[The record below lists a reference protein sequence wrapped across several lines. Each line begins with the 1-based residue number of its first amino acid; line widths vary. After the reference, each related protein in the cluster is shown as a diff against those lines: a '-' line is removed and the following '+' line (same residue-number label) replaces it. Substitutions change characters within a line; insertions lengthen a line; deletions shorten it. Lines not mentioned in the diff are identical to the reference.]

1 MSDQSRPI
9 VAPDGMARTL
19 EPEPDRRDTVANALA
34 VLRRRWAVIA
44 ACVLACVLVA
54 LVLHERR
61 EETYEATASVAF
73 NVANLSDTA
82 LGVNTSADDPARAA
96 ATNVV
101 IAKSREVATA
111 VSRQLKTAGSPDQV
125 LSGVKVDA
133 APNADV
139 LDISAEKDDALQAQ
153 VVANAFARQYIAF
166 QAKSQVEGIEA
177 AEAELQA
184 QLESVPD
191 GSTRADSINSSIQ
204 RLVQLRAVASGNA
217 RIISEAGRGEPTG
230 AGLKLTLALAIL
242 IGLALGLAVV
252 FLLEAIDRRLTRI
265 DDLEAE
271 YRLPA
276 LTAVPQSAFRETKA
290 GARREGLEP
299 YRILRSVLDIS
310 AVDRSVFTVLV
321 TSAVPGEGKTTA
333 AIDLAQAIALTGR
346 TVTLVELDLR
356 RPTFSRHLS
365 LDPRRGTT
373 TVLSGRATLE
383 EVLVQPFPDLA
394 NLAVLPSGQ
403 LPPNP
408 SELLGST
415 DLEDLL
421 TRLTYRGEGDGRV
434 IVIDAPP
441 LLPVA
446 DTQVLL
452 NNAAIDTVLVVTRS
466 GKTTRDEIRRAR
478 AILDRHLLQPL
489 GLVVTGVRDVPKR
502 YGYEPL
508 TEVAGPK
515 PPGGGDG
522 GDRDRDRHGDPDAPG
537 RPPAVGSAPRR
548 GDS

>member
-1 MSDQSRPI
+1 MSDQPHRPFAA
-9 VAPDGMARTL
+9 APDGIARMGDQ
-19 EPEPDRRDTVANALA
+19 EPDRRDTVANALG
-34 VLRRRWAVIA
+34 VLRRRWAVLAI
-44 ACVLACVLVA
+44 CVLGCVLVA
-54 LVLHERR
+54 LLLHARR
-61 EETYEATASVAF
+61 EDTYEATASVAF

-82 LGVNTSADDPARAA
+82 LGVNTAADDPARAA

-101 IAKSREVATA
+101 IAKSSEVAGA
-111 VSRQLKTAGSPDQV
+111 VAKELRGAGDATQV

-139 LDISAEKDDALQAQ
+139 LDISAEKATPSEAQA
-153 VVANAFARQYIAF
+153 VANAFARQYIAF
-166 QAKSQVEGIEA
+166 QAKSQVEGIEQ
-177 AEAELQA
+177 AEAELRA
-184 QLESVPD
+184 QLATVDANSP
-191 GSTRADSINSSIQ
+191 RAASINSSIQ

-217 RIISEAGRGEPTG
+217 RIISKAGPGELTG

-271 YRLPA
+271 YHLPA
-276 LTAVPQSAFRETKA
+276 LTAVPQSAFRAPKA
-290 GARREGLEP
+290 GDRRDALEP
-299 YRILRSVLDIS
+299 YRILRSILDIS

-333 AIDLAQAIALTGR
+333 AIDLAQAVALTGR
-346 TVTLVELDLR
+346 AVTLVELDLR

-365 LDPRRGTT
+365 LDPRRGVT
-373 TVLSGRATLE
+373 TVLAERATLD
-383 EVLVQPFPDLA
+383 EVLVQPFGDLP

-408 SELLGST
+408 SELLGSP

-421 TRLTYRGEGDGRV
+421 TRLTFRGQGDGRM

-478 AILDRHLLQPL
+478 SILDRHLLQPL

-508 TEVAGPK
+508 TEVAGPTTGE
-515 PPGGGDG
+515 GGGSG
-522 GDRDRDRHGDPDAPG
+522 ASGAALPRAVSSSSRRD
-537 RPPAVGSAPRR
+537 S
-548 GDS
+548 

>member
-1 MSDQSRPI
+1 MSDQPRPFA
-9 VAPDGMARTL
+9 APDGLARMGDQ
-19 EPEPDRRDTVANALA
+19 EPDRRDTVANALA
-34 VLRRRWAVIA
+34 VLRRRWAVLVT
-44 ACVLACVLVA
+44 CVLGCVLIA
-54 LVLHERR
+54 LVLHQRR
-61 EETYEATASVAF
+61 DETYQATASVAF
-73 NVANLSDTA
+73 NIANLSDTA
-82 LGVNTSADDPARAA
+82 LGVNTAADDPARAA

-101 IAKSREVATA
+101 IAKSNEVASA
-111 VSRQLKTAGSPDQV
+111 VASQLRTAGDASQV
-125 LSGVKVDA
+125 LEGVKVDA

-139 LDISAEKDDALQAQ
+139 LDISAEKGDPSEAQ

-166 QAKSQVEGIEA
+166 QAKAQVEGIEQ
-177 AEAELQA
+177 AEAELRA
-184 QLESVPD
+184 QLATVDANSP
-191 GSTRADSINSSIQ
+191 RAASINSSIQ

-217 RIISEAGRGEPTG
+217 RIISKAGLGEATG
-230 AGLKLTLALAIL
+230 AGLKLTLALAVL
-242 IGLALGLAVV
+242 IGLALGLAIV

-271 YRLPA
+271 YHLPA
-276 LTAVPQSAFRETKA
+276 LTAVPQSAFRAQKA
-290 GARREGLEP
+290 AERREGLEP

-333 AIDLAQAIALTGR
+333 AIDLAQAVALTGR

-356 RPTFSRHLS
+356 RPTFSRHLP
-365 LDPRRGTT
+365 LDPRRGVT
-373 TVLSGRATLE
+373 TVLSERATLD
-383 EVLVQPFPDLA
+383 EVLVQPFADLP
-394 NLAVLPSGQ
+394 NLAVVPSGQ

-415 DLEDLL
+415 ALEDLL
-421 TRLTYRGEGDGRV
+421 TRLTYRGSGDGRV

-466 GKTTRDEIRRAR
+466 GTTTRDEIRRAR
-478 AILDRHLLQPL
+478 SILDRHLLQPL

-508 TEVAGPK
+508 TEVAGPAT
-515 PPGGGDG
+515 GAGDG
-522 GDRDRDRHGDPDAPG
+522 SGPA
-537 RPPAVGSAPRR
+537 RPRAVGSAPRR
-548 GDS
+548 DA

>member
-1 MSDQSRPI
+1 MSDQPQRPFAA
-9 VAPDGMARTL
+9 APDGIARMGDQ
-19 EPEPDRRDTVANALA
+19 EPDRRDTVANALG
-34 VLRRRWAVIA
+34 VLRRRWAVLV
-44 ACVLACVLVA
+44 ACVLGCVLVA
-54 LVLHERR
+54 LLLHARR
-61 EETYEATASVAF
+61 EDTYEATASVAF

-101 IAKSREVATA
+101 IAKSSEVASA
-111 VSRQLKTAGSPDQV
+111 VANQLETAGNARQV
-125 LSGVKVDA
+125 LAGVKVDA

-139 LDISAEKDDALQAQ
+139 LDISAEKATPTEAQ

-166 QAKSQVEGIEA
+166 QAKSQVEGIEQ

-184 QLESVPD
+184 QLATVD
-191 GSTRADSINSSIQ
+191 AGSTRAASINSSIQ

-217 RIISEAGRGEPTG
+217 RIISKAGPGELTG
-230 AGLKLTLALAIL
+230 TGLKLTLALAIL
-242 IGLALGLAVV
+242 IGLALGLAIV

-271 YRLPA
+271 YHLPA
-276 LTAVPQSAFRETKA
+276 LTAVPQSAFRAPKA
-290 GARREGLEP
+290 AERRDALEP

-310 AVDRSVFTVLV
+310 AIDRSVFTVLV

-333 AIDLAQAIALTGR
+333 AIDLAQAVALTGR

-365 LDPRRGTT
+365 LDPRRGVT
-373 TVLSGRATLE
+373 TVLAERATLD
-383 EVLVQPFPDLA
+383 EVLVQPFDDLPS
-394 NLAVLPSGQ
+394 LAVVPSGL

-421 TRLTYRGEGDGRV
+421 TRLTFRGQGDGRM

-508 TEVAGPK
+508 TEVAGPTT
-515 PPGGGDG
+515 GEA
-522 GDRDRDRHGDPDAPG
+522 DAASG
-537 RPPAVGSAPRR
+537 AERPRAVSSSSRR
-548 GDS
+548 NS

>member
-1 MSDQSRPI
+1 MSDQPPRPFA
-9 VAPDGMARTL
+9 APDGLARMGDQ
-19 EPEPDRRDTVANALA
+19 EPDRRDTVANALS
-34 VLRRRWAVIA
+34 VLRRRWAVLA
-44 ACVLACVLVA
+44 ACVLACVLIA
-54 LVLHERR
+54 LVLHQRR
-61 EETYEATASVAF
+61 QDTYQATASVAF
-73 NVANLSDTA
+73 NIANLSDTA
-82 LGVNTSADDPARAA
+82 LGVNTAADDPARAA

-101 IAKSREVATA
+101 IAKSNEVASA
-111 VSRQLKTAGSPDQV
+111 VASQLKTAGSTSQV
-125 LSGVKVDA
+125 LEGVKVDA

-139 LDISAEKDDALQAQ
+139 LDISAEKSNPSEAQ

-166 QAKSQVEGIEA
+166 QAKSQVEGIEQ
-177 AEAELQA
+177 AEAELRA
-184 QLESVPD
+184 QLATVD
-191 GSTRADSINSSIQ
+191 ANSTRADSINSSIQ

-217 RIISEAGRGEPTG
+217 RIISKAGLGELTG

-242 IGLALGLAVV
+242 IGLALGLAIV

-271 YRLPA
+271 YHLPA
-276 LTAVPQSAFRETKA
+276 LTAVPQSAFRAPKA
-290 GARREGLEP
+290 ADRRDHLEP

-310 AVDRSVFTVLV
+310 AIDRSVFTVLV

-333 AIDLAQAIALTGR
+333 AIDLAQAVALTGR

-365 LDPRRGTT
+365 LDPRRGIT
-373 TVLSGRATLE
+373 TVLNDRATLD
-383 EVLVQPFPDLA
+383 EVTVQPFADLP
-394 NLAVLPSGQ
+394 NLAVVPSGQ

-421 TRLTYRGEGDGRV
+421 TRLTFRGQGEGRV

-478 AILDRHLLQPL
+478 SILDRHLLQPL
-489 GLVVTGVRDVPKR
+489 GLVVTGVRD
-502 YGYEPL
+502 
-508 TEVAGPK
+508 
-515 PPGGGDG
+515 
-522 GDRDRDRHGDPDAPG
+522 
-537 RPPAVGSAPRR
+537 
-548 GDS
+548 

>member
-1 MSDQSRPI
+1 MSDQSSRPFA
-9 VAPDGMARTL
+9 APDGIARMGDQ
-19 EPEPDRRDTVANALA
+19 EPDRRDTVGNVLSI
-34 VLRRRWAVIA
+34 LRRRWAVLA
-44 ACVLACVLVA
+44 ACVLGCVLIA
-54 LVLHERR
+54 LVLHARK
-61 EETYEATASVAF
+61 TNAYQATASVAF
-73 NVANLSDTA
+73 NITNLSDTA

-101 IAKSREVATA
+101 IAKSSEVATA
-111 VSRQLKTAGSPDQV
+111 VSNQLRTAGSPAQV
-125 LSGVKVDA
+125 LEGVAVDA
-133 APNADV
+133 SPNADV
-139 LDISAEKDDALQAQ
+139 LDISAEKSTPSEAQ

-177 AEAELQA
+177 SEEELRA
-184 QLESVPD
+184 QLATVPE
-191 GSTRADSINSSIQ
+191 GSTRADSINASIQ

-217 RIISEAGRGEPTG
+217 RIISKAGLGTLTG
-230 AGLKLTLALAIL
+230 AGLKLTLMLAIL
-242 IGLALGLAVV
+242 IGIALGLAIV
-252 FLLEAIDRRLTRI
+252 FLLEAVDRRLTRI

-271 YRLPA
+271 YHLPA
-276 LTAVPQSAFRETKA
+276 LTAVPQSAFRAPKA
-290 GARREGLEP
+290 GERREGLEP

-310 AVDRSVFTVLV
+310 AVDRTVFTVLV

-333 AIDLAQAIALTGR
+333 AIDLAQAVALTGR

-365 LDPRRGTT
+365 LDPRRGVT
-373 TVLSGRATLE
+373 TVLSDRATLD
-383 EVLVQPFPDLA
+383 EVLVQPFPDLP
-394 NLAVLPSGQ
+394 NLAVVPSGT

-421 TRLTYRGEGDGRV
+421 TRLTFRGQGDGRV

-452 NNAAIDTVLVVTRS
+452 NNGAIDTVLVVTRS

-478 AILDRHLLQPL
+478 GILDRHLLQPL

-508 TEVAGPK
+508 TEVAGPTSA
-515 PPGGGDG
+515 
-522 GDRDRDRHGDPDAPG
+522 DADAEAAL
-537 RPPAVGSAPRR
+537 RRRATRAAAPSSQRNA
-548 GDS
+548 S